1 MRLKKSIIAI
11 ISCFALTIAFSNT
24 NAVAENYDAEESI
37 IISEPEEIQEV
48 ECSCS
53 IHLAGTQST
62 WNPVCEHGDPTSW
75 LHPHSSMRYV
85 RTVEYYNDMEHHY
98 ETRDWYQCIFCGY
111 ETFFVH
117 GIYY

>member
-62 WNPVCEHGDPTSW
+62 WN
-75 LHPHSSMRYV
+75 YV
-85 RTVEYYNDMEHHY
+85 RTTQYHDYINSSVYFI
-98 ETRDWYQCIFCGY
+98 DWYQCIFCGY
-111 ETFFVH
+111 ETH
-117 GIYY
+117 Y

>member
-75 LHPHSSMRYV
+75 QHPHSSMRYV
-85 RTVEYYNDMEHHY
+85 RTTQYHDYINSSVYFI
-98 ETRDWYQCIFCGY
+98 DWYQCIFCGY
-111 ETFFVH
+111 ETH
-117 GIYY
+117 Y